1 MTIFRAVAVSLIAGC
16 LLAGGVTAQEKKDSM
31 PLVQAAEL
39 AQILKSSAAQQPLV
53 LQVGFR
59 VLYASRH
66 IPGAEFAGPASDA
79 EGLKALRA
87 RVSSLP
93 RDRFIVLYCGCCPW
107 THCPNVHPA
116 IEALRSMG
124 FTNVKALYLADNFR
138 TDWIDKGYPT
148 EKGR

>member
-31 PLVQAAEL
+31 PLVQPAEL

-66 IPGAEFAGPASDA
+66 IPGAEYAGPASDA

-87 RVSSLP
+87 RVSGLA

-116 IEALRSMG
+116 IEALRSLG
-124 FTNVKALYLADNFR
+124 FTNVKVLYLADNFR